1 MSITGTLRYGT
12 RGAAVTTLQK
22 QLKAIGV
29 FKGPVT
35 GFFGPI
41 TRAAVSAFEAS
52 KHLHRDGVADPTM
65 RTKLGAAVAAK
76 STKPAAPAKPG
87 SWQSAAAPKSDY
99 RRVQYHGVTL
109 NVRTRELLQRAEK
122 ISRSLGGPSSFAL
135 SQGSYHPGVGAS
147 AGTHDKG
154 GVLDIRI
161 GNYSHATADKMVK
174 ALRMAGFAGW
184 RRGVN
189 DGLPPHIHAVA
200 IGDRQAAP
208 LAKGQWHEYFRGGDG
223 LKGNRRDIHLTSTG
237 HNVGRPVPA
246 WAKRF
251 A

>member
-1 MSITGTLRYGT
+1 MTTTGTLRYGT
-12 RGAAVTTLQK
+12 RSTAVVALQNELAAV
-22 QLKAIGV
+22 GV

-35 GFFGPI
+35 GYFGPI
-41 TRAAVSAFEAS
+41 TRAAVSAFEAQQ
-52 KHLHRDGVADPTM
+52 HLHRDGVADPTM
-65 RTKLGAAVAAK
+65 RTKLSAAVAAK
-76 STKPAAPAKPG
+76 KPAPAQPAG
-87 SWQSAAAPKSDY
+87 WQSAAAPKNDY
-99 RRVQYHGVTL
+99 RRVRYHGVTL

-147 AGTHDKG
+147 AGTHDQG

-161 GNYSHATADKMVK
+161 GNYSRATADKMVK

-189 DGLPPHIHAVA
+189 DGLAPHLHAVA
-200 IGDRQAAP
+200 IGDREAAP
-208 LAKGQWHEYFRGGDG
+208 VARNQVREYFRGGDG
-223 LKGNRRDIHLTSTG
+223 LRGTRRDLHLGSSG
-237 HNVGRPVPA
+237 HAIGRPVPA
-246 WAKRF
+246 WARRF